1 MSTNALI
8 QSVKESVTIYQ
19 CMQMLGLDAKM
30 ERNQYRMPCPGCRK
44 GGPRALCVTPAHQ
57 RKDGSLG
64 SFYCHGDKV
73 GGDNI
78 GLVAHVR
85 GISNSDAAKQVQEH
99 YGAAPQKRPVAG
111 NSPSLPQKQE
121 RTGFDIEAYAKR
133 LDPEN
138 EALAPLGVSA
148 DTLRDFKA
156 GYATTGLLKQRLA
169 LPVADQTGAIQFYVG
184 MALGEEQ
191 PALKVPEGHD
201 PTRYLFN
208 AHQVEAGDVLYV
220 CRSPIDLLK
229 AWENGVRNIVSL
241 VGPMDADALTLLAHF
256 MDQNQIPVMEP
267 I

>member
-1 MSTNALI
+1 MSNALI

-85 GISNSDAAKQVQEH
+85 GISNSDAAKQVQDH

-111 NSPSLPQKQE
+111 QFPQPHP
-121 RTGFDIEAYAKR
+121 EAGEDGVRHRGLRQAAGPRKR
-133 LDPEN
+133 GSG
-138 EALAPLGVSA
+138 ALGVSA

-267 I
+267 M

>member
-1 MSTNALI
+1 MSNDLI
-8 QSVKESVTIYQ
+8 QSVKASVTIFQ
-19 CMQMLGLDAKM
+19 CMHMLGLDAKL
-30 ERNQYRMPCPGCRK
+30 ERGQHRMPCPGCRK

-85 GISNSDAAKQVQEH
+85 GVSNSEAAKMVQDY
-99 YGAAPQKRPVAG
+99 YGKGAPPKRPVPDSTP
-111 NSPSLPQKQE
+111 SPNQKQE
-121 RTGFDIEAYAKR
+121 RTGFDVEAYAKR

-138 EALAPLGVSA
+138 EALEPLGISP
-148 DTLRDFKA
+148 DTLREFKA
-156 GYATTGLLKQRLA
+156 GFATNGLLKQRLA
-169 LPVADQTGAIQFYVG
+169 LPVADQTGTVQFYVG

-191 PALKVPEGHD
+191 PAVKVPEGHD

-229 AWENGVRNIVSL
+229 AWDHGVRNIVSL
-241 VGPMDADALTLLAHF
+241 VGPMDADALTLLANF
-256 MDQNQIPVMEP
+256 MDQHQIPVMEP
-267 I
+267 M